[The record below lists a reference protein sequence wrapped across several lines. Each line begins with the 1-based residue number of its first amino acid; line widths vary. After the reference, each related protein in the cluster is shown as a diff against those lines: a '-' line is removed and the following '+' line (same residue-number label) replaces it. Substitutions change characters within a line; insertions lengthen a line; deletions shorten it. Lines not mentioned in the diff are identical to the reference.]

1 MLWDQMVILQDG
13 RVALCCLDY
22 DGKVIV
28 GDMRNETITEVWNG
42 SPLNSLRQK
51 QIELKFDEI
60 STCRDCNQY
69 IYMEGTQWQYMW
81 GGF

>member
-1 MLWDQMVILQDG
+1 
-13 RVALCCLDY
+13 
-22 DGKVIV
+22 
-28 GDMRNETITEVWNG
+28 
-42 SPLNSLRQK
+42 LRQK

-60 STCRDCNQY
+60 STCRACNQY